1 MALQFIGI
9 DPNTGQSGSPTA
21 WVDSA
26 TADIVLQ
33 SYTADEATRAE
44 CIENT
49 APGHAKGIPAHETVI
64 RIPAH
69 LVPMLREAC
78 DVAEQRAELQRPA

>member
-1 MALQFIGI
+1 MALEFIGI

-21 WVDSA
+21 WVDTE

-33 SYTADEATRAE
+33 SYTADRATRAQ

-64 RIPAH
+64 RVPAH

-78 DVAEQRAELQRPA
+78 DAAERRAAL